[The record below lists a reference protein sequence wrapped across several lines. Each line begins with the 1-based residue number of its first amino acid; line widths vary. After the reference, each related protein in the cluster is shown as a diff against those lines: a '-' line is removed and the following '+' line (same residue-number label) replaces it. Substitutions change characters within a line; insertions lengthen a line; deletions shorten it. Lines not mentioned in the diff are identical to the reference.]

1 MAIDI
6 NNEKLI
12 PFNCPKD
19 FWPVS
24 PAPHVSQ
31 VHRWR
36 LTGLLSRNGIRVKL
50 ESVMVGGRRFVSKE
64 AVSRFIAALNDD
76 VSKTPTPDARARSA
90 REAGRA
96 LEAIGA

>member
-6 NNEKLI
+6 NTEGLI
-12 PFNCPKD
+12 PFNSPKD

-36 LTGLLSRNGIRVKL
+36 LTGLLSRKGVRVKF
-50 ESVMVGGRRFVSKE
+50 ESVMVGGRRYTSKE
-64 AVSRFIAALNDD
+64 AVARFIAALNDD
-76 VSKTPTPDARARSA
+76 SAPVAAPVNRERTA